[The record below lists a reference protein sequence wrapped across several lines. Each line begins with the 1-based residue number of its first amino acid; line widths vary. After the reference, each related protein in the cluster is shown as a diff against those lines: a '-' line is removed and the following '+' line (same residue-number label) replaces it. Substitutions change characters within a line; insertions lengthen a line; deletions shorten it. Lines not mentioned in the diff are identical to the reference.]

1 MLPREYAVA
10 PYDKEPFKKRQM
22 EKEKL
27 IKESE
32 KVFDDIELYGLVATN
47 NLLKISR
54 IQQKISK
61 SDFSTEFIEF
71 RKKLYKTIEKT
82 GDQIIDVVKHM
93 REEFTNVKL
102 NINDNMRR
110 KLRRN
115 KGPSSE
121 IEEHFN
127 ELKEQIQNGVNKTE
141 SYVNHNAEKIEA
153 MLFYLKPPAI
163 EVNLEPPKDKVIDW
177 NRRLQRRRRIMVLR
191 KFIDTYYDKRLDEID
206 EANENLFKELDQK
219 DQERYRTKELYEYR
233 KKREEREKKEKQLK
247 KRRAEKELQ
256 ARLMMEKMRMEAEIQ
271 QAVNEPTEEVNET
284 TSKKEEEPKKEEEKK
299 EEEKKEEEVDPNDY
313 EEIEDDEEEKKEE
326 EKKEEPKCDIQI
338 PDIPDTETIAKE
350 KEEEKKKKKH
360 KKTKSKDTTNK
371 KSEKDKKS
379 KKVSQLKRRNQS
391 IQKQKAML
399 LIQKVMI
406 KKNQKV
412 SRRKKQKMKS
422 NCNYIYSIFIISLLI
437 QNVE

>member
-299 EEEKKEEEVDPNDY
+299 EEEVDPNDY

-360 KKTKSKDTTNK
+360 KKTKSKDTIYK
-371 KSEKDKKS
+371 KSEEDKKS
-379 KKVSQLKRRNQS
+379 KKSKS
-391 IQKQKAML
+391 KDKS
-399 LIQKVMI
+399 
-406 KKNQKV
+406 KK
-412 SRRKKQKMKS
+412 SEPTEEKKSKHSKTKS
-422 NCNYIYSIFIISLLI
+422 NVTYTKSDDKKKSKSKPKKKTKN
-437 QNVE
+437 EE

>member
-219 DQERYRTKELYEYR
+219 DKERYRTKELYEYR

-256 ARLMMEKMRMEAEIQ
+256 ARLMMEKMRMETEIQ

-284 TSKKEEEPKKEEEKK
+284 TSKKEEEPKK

-326 EKKEEPKCDIQI
+326 EKKEEPKCNIQI
-338 PDIPDTETIAKE
+338 PDITDTETIAKE

-371 KSEKDKKS
+371 KSEEDKKS
-379 KKVSQLKRRNQS
+379 KKSKS
-391 IQKQKAML
+391 KDKS
-399 LIQKVMI
+399 
-406 KKNQKV
+406 KK
-412 SRRKKQKMKS
+412 SEPTEEKKSKHSKTKS
-422 NCNYIYSIFIISLLI
+422 NVTNTKSDDKKKSKSKPKKKTK
-437 QNVE
+437 NEE

>member
-271 QAVNEPTEEVNET
+271 QAMNEPTEEVNET

-299 EEEKKEEEVDPNDY
+299 EDEKKEEEVDPNDY
-313 EEIEDDEEEKKEE
+313 EEIEDEEEEKKEE
-326 EKKEEPKCDIQI
+326 EKKEEPKCDINI
-338 PDIPDTETIAKE
+338 PDIPDTEAIEKE
-350 KEEEKKKKKH
+350 REEEKKKKKH
-360 KKTKSKDTTNK
+360 KKTKSKDTTHK
-371 KSEKDKKS
+371 KSEEDKKS
-379 KKVSQLKRRNQS
+379 KKSKS
-391 IQKQKAML
+391 KDKS
-399 LIQKVMI
+399 
-406 KKNQKV
+406 KK
-412 SRRKKQKMKS
+412 SELTEEKKSKHSKTKS
-422 NCNYIYSIFIISLLI
+422 NVTNTKSDDKKKSKSKPKKKAK
-437 QNVE
+437 NEE

>member
-299 EEEKKEEEVDPNDY
+299 EEEVDPNDY

-350 KEEEKKKKKH
+350 KEEEKKN
-360 KKTKSKDTTNK
+360 D
-371 KSEKDKKS
+371 
-379 KKVSQLKRRNQS
+379 
-391 IQKQKAML
+391 
-399 LIQKVMI
+399 
-406 KKNQKV
+406 
-412 SRRKKQKMKS
+412 
-422 NCNYIYSIFIISLLI
+422 
-437 QNVE
+437 